1 MRFNNIQ
8 VIICVIRH
16 GTSSDELEGVLE
28 QSSTACMPSMMST
41 TVRIR
46 IREKTLAFLFFS
58 MVLPTSYP
66 YVPSVLKLPVLL
78 VAMVTY
84 R

>member
-46 IREKTLAFLFFS
+46 LREKTLAFFS

-66 YVPSVLKLPVLL
+66 YVPSVLKLPVIL